1 MINYPGNSTDLRL
14 LLPEVVEIEIKYFDR
29 AREICDLETGEA
41 QQWQTYLN
49 VLALQSLEEWL
60 NRRLPDCTVEQNE
73 INTDCYL
80 KVGEFKLYV
89 IATEH
94 VLDEIVNIPEAA
106 IKIPEKQAHFYVLLE
121 VLEEQQQAIFRGI
134 MRREELVNYC
144 TSNQTQPSKSCYQ
157 LPLALF
163 DNEPNHLLFYF
174 QFTEAT
180 AIPLYIAS
188 KKEKKIVNIKQ
199 NRSKLNR
206 WLQDVF
212 EKNWLSRELI
222 C

>member
-1 MINYPGNSTDLRL
+1 MINYPVKSTDLRL
-14 LLPEVVEIEIKYFDR
+14 SLPEVVEMEIEYFDR
-29 AREICDLETGEA
+29 AREISDRETGEA

-60 NRRLPDCTVEQNE
+60 NRRLRDCTVEPNE

-80 KVGEFKLYV
+80 KVGEFKLCV

-94 VLDEIVNIPEAA
+94 VLDEIVNIPESA
-106 IKIPEKQAHFYVLLE
+106 IKIPEKQAHFYILLE
-121 VLEEQQQAIFRGI
+121 VLEEQQQAILRGI
-134 MRREELVNYC
+134 VHREELVNYC
-144 TSNQTQPSKSCYQ
+144 TLNQTQSPKGCYQ

-180 AIPLYIAS
+180 ALPLHIAS
-188 KKEKKIVNIKQ
+188 TEEKKLVNIKQ
-199 NRSKLNR
+199 NRTKLNR

-212 EKNWLSRELI
+212 KKNWLSLELTY
-222 C
+222 

>member
-1 MINYPGNSTDLRL
+1 MINYPVNSTYLRL
-14 LLPEVVEIEIKYFDR
+14 SLPEVVEMEIEYFDR
-29 AREICDLETGEA
+29 AREIGDRETGEV
-41 QQWQTYLN
+41 QQWQPYLN

-134 MRREELVNYC
+134 MRREELINYC
-144 TSNQTQPSKSCYQ
+144 TSNQTQPSQSCYQ

-174 QFTEAT
+174 QFTKAT
-180 AIPLYIAS
+180 AIALCIAS
-188 KKEKKIVNIKQ
+188 TKEKKLVNIKQ

-212 EKNWLSRELI
+212 EKNWLSCELI

>member
-14 LLPEVVEIEIKYFDR
+14 SLLEVVEIEIKYFAR
-29 AREICDLETGEA
+29 AREICDRETGEA

-188 KKEKKIVNIKQ
+188 TKEKKIVNIKQ